1 MIVPGRVFTQTTR
14 LPLARTHSAGA
25 SIPDD
30 PFLAIA
36 GDQADVSPSG
46 LNAEVW
52 GVDGRVKAGEKK
64 KRQWTTW
71 ATQIIPGLVDPH
83 LRFLRRSE
91 NLRTMPTVAQVQCTC
106 DDTAKRRT
114 LSISCVSFDNLQ
126 KIDLVVCPCR
136 PAATQLLNR
145 GLFPCAPHA
154 PTLAVDLRMLE
165 FVTNLFVRMAPNS
178 TAWCDTLETFL
189 DGRGYKLDSRN
200 SMRRRFN
207 NALVWYS
214 SLVNAS
220 RSSVGNYLEEGRG
233 AVLAGRDEGEVTRE
247 PSPAAEDR
255 SRRATVEEIEDEED
269 NGADSEPSRSDGVGE
284 SDTATAGSCS
294 RPSEYLRGRCPLCF
308 GGKNWHDPNAVA
320 DTIAC
325 LDACFTQKR
334 RKTKDGQR
342 DAHRAH
348 PDTVFMPE
356 EDVEAMRDFVQKT
369 RGSTKTRRGP
379 PAPEN
384 SEGDTYERGLR
395 VPNSVLDECKDSFG
409 AADEK
414 REAAS
419 TQFFVD
425 TGLMGL
431 LCRHDRVLWL
441 INMTTAGERQ
451 YYALALIKR
460 LFEHLPQTMTVGIL
474 YDIGCQLH
482 RSCVKWNFLDDI
494 RDRITFGIAVF
505 HAYGHQW
512 ACQIIY
518 HPRKCVGFGLT
529 DGEGC
534 ERFWSAIKKLI
545 PVLRVSGYHQRLFV
559 LDTQVKYLDDKS
571 LHGLGLWLARRWLHC
586 QRKKSDATQRLRD
599 CGISD
604 DVLRREWDAQ
614 VNEQTKP
621 APRRSKNRGKI
632 AVDKILAMQKSE
644 LEYREA
650 EAALE
655 EQLQGE
661 YDQDVD
667 ANDIAEELTSIR
679 QRRSALSANIRGRIA
694 ALGATDR
701 ANLQQL
707 ATNEYV
713 RVRMNAR
720 ALKKRIRDRLRQR
733 KFELERLEREY
744 RHTVNEKNLR
754 SHTKERIRTREP
766 GILSLA
772 KSYNALCDQLVSL
785 IRRGRALPGA
795 IAPTPI
801 AREGLFKLDVD
812 DDIWQDIGLD
822 EEDSTLT
829 EILGWLGD
837 ENIRDGIR
845 ARLDLDRCLEE
856 EERIKG
862 ERCSMQEWMLEE
874 WAVLQDAQADA
885 INDGGDMLYQLELR
899 EEYLRRVC
907 VTWERA
913 VRPLPCKYPMPE
925 SWGPSL
931 AALVDTAALEA
942 TASYLESDDDDGD
955 YDSLGELSEDDDDA
969 ELLEI
974 AEETALTDAYRSDR
988 RTATEKLGL
997 NLDNDVSSSP
1007 VRLTGSS
1014 SRKRARFE

>member
-1 MIVPGRVFTQTTR
+1 MIIPGRIFTQTTR
-14 LPLARTHSAGA
+14 LPVARAHPQDATV
-25 SIPDD
+25 PDD

-36 GDQADVSPSG
+36 GDHDNGSG
-46 LNAEVW
+46 VGLHAEVW
-52 GVDGRVKAGEKK
+52 TADGRVKAGEKK
-64 KRQWTTW
+64 QRQWTTW
-71 ATQIIPGLVDPH
+71 ATQIIPSLVDPH
-83 LRFLRRSE
+83 LRLLRRSE
-91 NLRTMPTVAQVQCTC
+91 NLRRMPAVTEEDCTC
-106 DDTAKRRT
+106 GDTARVRT
-114 LSISCVSFDNLQ
+114 MSVSCVTFDHLE
-126 KIDLVVCPCR
+126 KITLLVCPCK

-165 FVTNLFVRMAPNS
+165 FVTSLFLRMAPNA
-178 TAWCDTLETFL
+178 TAWCDTLESFL

-200 SMRRRFN
+200 SIRRRFN
-207 NALVWYS
+207 NALVWYG
-214 SLVNAS
+214 SLVNAT
-220 RSSVGNYLEEGRG
+220 RSTVGEYLEEGRN
-233 AVLAGRDEGEVTRE
+233 
-247 PSPAAEDR
+247 SSSR
-255 SRRATVEEIEDEED
+255 SRRATVEDVEEDIDEED
-269 NGADSEPSRSDGVGE
+269 YPPDGGDSEESCGDGAGRSQENTEGVR
-284 SDTATAGSCS
+284 T
-294 RPSEYLRGRCPLCF
+294 RPSEYLRARCPLCF
-308 GGKNWHDPNAVA
+308 GGKNWHDPTAVA
-320 DTIAC
+320 DVIAC

-334 RKTKDGQR
+334 RRTADGQR
-342 DAHRAH
+342 DPHRAH

-356 EDVEAMRDFVQKT
+356 EDVNAMRDFVQET
-369 RGSTKTRRGP
+369 RGSTKTRRAPPGP
-379 PAPEN
+379 QDPER
-384 SEGDTYERGLR
+384 DTYERGLR

-460 LFEHLPQTMTVGIL
+460 LFEHLPRTMTVGIL

-482 RSCVKWNFLDDI
+482 RSCVKWNFLEDI

-559 LDTQVKYLDDKS
+559 LDTQVKHLDDKS

-586 QRKKSDATQRLRD
+586 QRKKSDAAKRLED
-599 CGISD
+599 CGVSD

-621 APRRSKNRGKI
+621 APRRSKNRGKL

-644 LEYREA
+644 VEFREA

-661 YDQDVD
+661 YDEDVD
-667 ANDIAEELTSIR
+667 VGDIARELSDIR
-679 QRRSALSANIRGRIA
+679 QKRSAISANIRGRIG
-694 ALGATDR
+694 ALGTTDR
-701 ANLQQL
+701 ANLHRL

-754 SHTKERIRTREP
+754 SHTKSRIRTREP

-772 KSYNALCDQLVSL
+772 KSYNTLCDQLVSL
-785 IRRGRALPGA
+785 IRKGKALPGA
-795 IAPTPI
+795 VAPTPI

-822 EEDSTLT
+822 EEDNTAT
-829 EILGWLGD
+829 DIPGWLGD
-837 ENIRDGIR
+837 DKVRDGIR

-856 EERIKG
+856 EDRLKR
-862 ERCSMQEWMLEE
+862 ERCSMQEWMIEE
-874 WAVLQDAQADA
+874 WGVLQDGLADA
-885 INDGGDMLYQLELR
+885 VLLDDDGDMLYQLQLR

-907 VTWERA
+907 VTWDRA
-913 VRPLPCKYPMPE
+913 VRPIPCKYPMPE

-942 TASYLESDDDDGD
+942 TASYLESDQEDDGD
-955 YDSLGELSEDDDDA
+955 YDGLGEMSNNEDDA

-988 RTATEKLGL
+988 RTAAEKLGVDL
-997 NLDNDVSSSP
+997 QDNLSLSP
-1007 VRLTGSS
+1007 VKLSGSTP
-1014 SRKRARFE
+1014 RKRSRYD